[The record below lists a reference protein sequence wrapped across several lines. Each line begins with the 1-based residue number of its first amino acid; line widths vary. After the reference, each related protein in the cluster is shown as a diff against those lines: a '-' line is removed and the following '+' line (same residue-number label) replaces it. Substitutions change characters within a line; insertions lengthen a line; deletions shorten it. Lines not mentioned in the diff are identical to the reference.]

1 MGRTVDEIMKSLPA
15 ARRRKIEARAAALV
29 AEEAS
34 LQDLRK
40 AMGLTQTRMA
50 QRLGVGQDTVSRIER
65 RTDMLLS
72 TLGEYVKGMGG
83 ELSLVAEFPGRP
95 PVRLA
100 VLESLSRAPVR
111 RAKKKPARRVI
122 RVAAPARNR
131 RKPA

>member
-65 RTDMLLS
+65 RADMLLS

-83 ELSLVAEFPGRP
+83 ELSLIAEFPGRP

-100 VLESLSRAPVR
+100 MLEPLSRAPAR
-111 RAKKKPARRVI
+111 RAKKPARSRLP
-122 RVAAPARNR
+122 APARKR